1 MPATVQAPSQAAI
14 RRKVVWLAKPSRVP
28 SEHPTFGSHSPLELQ
43 YSVAAQS
50 ASCVQATHW
59 FPRQVSPPVQ
69 SASVQQWPVTHAT
82 PQHTCP
88 LPQAAPAPHGVH
100 WFPTQIEVPQSSD
113 VQQSPVAQA
122 PPQQTCP
129 APQAF
134 WALQATHWF
143 ATHTWPPVQS
153 ASAQQLPAAH
163 APPQQTW
170 PSPQGAP
177 GPQAVHWFAWQT

>member
-1 MPATVQAPSQAAI
+1 
-14 RRKVVWLAKPSRVP
+14 
-28 SEHPTFGSHSPLELQ
+28 
-43 YSVAAQS
+43 
-50 ASCVQATHW
+50 
-59 FPRQVSPPVQ
+59 
-69 SASVQQWPVTHAT
+69 
-82 PQHTCP
+82 
-88 LPQAAPAPHGVH
+88 
-100 WFPTQIEVPQSSD
+100 VPQSID